1 MTFSDVFNVC
11 AARGVRLVITGDQL
25 RAQGRKGAINDA
37 LRNGLAEHK
46 AAIIEAYGDGIWP
59 DETLPDEIVIP
70 AHIPNEIQA
79 IRSCIDA
86 QRVKE
91 VAA

>member
-70 AHIPNEIQA
+70 AHVPNEVQA
-79 IRSCIDA
+79 IRVCIDS
-86 QRVKE
+86 QRVRE
-91 VAA
+91 AVA